1 MVGYLSHWLMETS
14 TVKAYEKSLM
24 RERDI
29 FVKALNVQS
38 AERDAVLEQACQGD
52 EKLRA
57 RVAQLL
63 AEHERQES
71 FILDKPPAGL
81 DVTLDHSLLSERP
94 GKSVGP
100 YKLLQQIG
108 EGGMGVVFM
117 AEQSEPIHRMV
128 ALKIIK
134 PGMDTRQVIARFE
147 AERQALAMMDH
158 PNIARVIDAGA
169 TASGR
174 PFFAMDL
181 VKGLPITEYC
191 DTQHLSIGPRLELMA
206 EVCRA
211 VQHAH
216 QKGLIH
222 RDLKPSNV
230 LVAEYDGK
238 PVPKII
244 DFGVAKATSQRLTE
258 KTMFTEFG
266 QIVGTFEYMSPE
278 QARFN
283 QLDVD
288 TRSDIYSLGV
298 LLYELLT
305 STTPLEKGR
314 LRIAAFDEIL
324 RIIGEEEP
332 PLPSARLT
340 SSQTLPSIA
349 ACRSMQPKKLTGLLS
364 GELDCVVMKCLEKD
378 RSKRYGS
385 ADQVA
390 EELQRFLDGDPVLAR
405 PTTNFHRAWRLYHRH
420 VATLAGA
427 YTVFTFAV
435 FAAQLL
441 VLFGIVQFLIRSPDA
456 TEVATGFG
464 MTLLSVLAAY
474 GFALAGISAMRGSR
488 LGLWISLTA
497 FIVFCLANSWNLA
510 MSIAISREL
519 NAGPLYSFVSFS
531 PSTLADK
538 NAFIRNGVIGHSVL
552 GVAWSLVGLAL
563 QVQALGR
570 KKKDRCGT

>member
-1 MVGYLSHWLMETS
+1 M
-14 TVKAYEKSLM
+14 
-24 RERDI
+24 
-29 FVKALNVQS
+29 FLNG
-38 AERDAVLEQACQGD
+38 ACAGRPD
-52 EKLRA
+52 LRA
-57 RVAQLL
+57 SIEGLL
-63 AEHERQES
+63 RAHADAGSFLASPIVESQATLPLPRIAEE
-71 FILDKPPAGL
+71 
-81 DVTLDHSLLSERP
+81 P
-94 GKSVGP
+94 GTVIGP

-117 AEQSEPIHRMV
+117 AEQAQPIQRMV

-174 PFFAMDL
+174 PFFAMEL
-181 VKGLPITEYC
+181 VKGVPITEYC
-191 DTQHLSIGPRLELMA
+191 DAQHLSIRQRLEVMA

-244 DFGVAKATSQRLTE
+244 DFGVAKATRQRLTE
-258 KTMFTEFG
+258 MTLFTEFG
-266 QIVGTFEYMSPE
+266 QLVGTFEYMSPE

-288 TRSDIYSLGV
+288 TRSDVYSLGV

-305 STTPLEKGR
+305 STTPLDRER
-314 LRIAAFDEIL
+314 LRLAAFDEIL

-332 PLPSARLT
+332 PRPSARLT
-340 SSQTLPSIA
+340 ASQKLPSIA
-349 ACRSMQPKKLTGLLS
+349 ACRSLEPKKLTGLLS

-378 RSKRYGS
+378 RSKRYAT

-390 EELQRFLDGDPVLAR
+390 EELQRFLDGASVLAR
-405 PTTNFHRAWRLYHRH
+405 PTPNFHRAWRWYSHH
-420 VATLAGA
+420 VSTLAGA
-427 YTVFTFAV
+427 YTVFTFTV
-435 FAAQLL
+435 FTAQLL

-456 TEVATGFG
+456 TEVTTGLG
-464 MTLLSVLAAY
+464 MTLLSVVVAC
-474 GFALAGISAMRGSR
+474 GFLQAGLSAMRGSR
-488 LGLWISLTA
+488 LGLWISLVA
-497 FIVFCLANSWNLA
+497 FMVFCFANCWSLS

-519 NAGPLYSFVSFS
+519 DSGPLYSFTSFS
-531 PSTLADK
+531 PETVVGR
-538 NAFIRNGVIGHSVL
+538 NAFIRNSVIGFSVL

-563 QVQALGR
+563 QIPALSSRRDEPSHYSRRRPFG
-570 KKKDRCGT
+570 